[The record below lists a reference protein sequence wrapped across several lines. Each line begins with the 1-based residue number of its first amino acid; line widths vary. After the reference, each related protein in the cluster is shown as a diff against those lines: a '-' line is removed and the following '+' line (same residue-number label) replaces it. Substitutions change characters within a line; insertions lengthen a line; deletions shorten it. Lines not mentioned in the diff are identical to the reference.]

1 MSEYSTTGAHFGNIT
16 IEDKSLVMKD
26 VNSNK
31 TTFSM
36 ELENVAQ
43 CVLPQNNRYEVELQ
57 FHDNDMVEDDSLVQI
72 TFHFPKNKTNI
83 KSENVDSN
91 GDSAEVENDEE
102 DETLAEQF
110 QQRIVSTGVI
120 RTLTSNVIVEFS
132 REQGTFVAP
141 RGKYLLQVCFTDNFV
156 YYVTLMN

>member
-1 MSEYSTTGAHFGNIT
+1 MSEYSTTGAHFGNIN

-26 VNSNK
+26 VNTNK

-36 ELENVAQ
+36 ELDNVAQ

-57 FHDNDMVEDDSLVQI
+57 FHENDMVEDDSLVQI
-72 TFHFPKNKTNI
+72 TFHFPKSKVV
-83 KSENVDSN
+83 KSENADSN
-91 GDSAEVENDEE
+91 ADNEVEADNEDE

-120 RTLTSNVIVEFS
+120 RTLTSNVIVEFT

-141 RGKYLLQVCFTDNFV
+141 RGKYLLQVRYMHSVCCTHSD
-156 YYVTLMN
+156 